1 MPSRSSLDLLLALVG
16 WVLLLFVPVSVVAD
30 AASVSVAGVSDLLL
44 VALLAAPVATWFW
57 WTGRP
62 VGPLGAWFFWSVALT
77 LALGLPVTITLGV
90 LDAAPTT
97 GRYPARVL
105 GVGFTAVVYAG
116 GYVLGYLDWASRF
129 RDLLPAV
136 GAEGPW
142 SERVPSE
149 KKTAKAPSDDD

>member
-1 MPSRSSLDLLLALVG
+1 MAAPTTAVPSRSPLDLSLALVG
-16 WVLLLFVPVSVVAD
+16 WALLLFVPVSVVAD

-97 GRYPARVL
+97 GSYPARVL

-116 GYVLGYLDWASRF
+116 GYVLGYLGWASRL
-129 RDLLPAV
+129 RERV
-136 GAEGPW
+136 GTGAETDG
-142 SERVPSE
+142 
-149 KKTAKAPSDDD
+149 